1 MNLDNDK
8 KLFDQIIT
16 RVSEKLNIDE
26 TIVEKDYYVTKMLK
40 MLIEAEPNIIFKG
53 GTSLSKCYKLI
64 DRFSEDIDL
73 NYDSRGERLTDGI
86 RKRISKVIKGIGEEM
101 GVELM
106 NQHELRSR
114 RDFNKYIFDYKATY
128 IANAVNALL
137 IVEMAVMINSF
148 PTETISADSYIYQVL
163 LKEGLYDL
171 IAKYELEPFEVTVQ
185 TKERTFVD
193 KVFAICDYYMS
204 NKIKEHSRHLYDL
217 YKLYPEVKDNQ
228 RLAELVEEVRE
239 ARVNNKFCLSAQS
252 GCVLTDILEEIISKE
267 AYKDDYQEITQGLL
281 FEQVEYKQ
289 VIDNLRIIILMG
301 IWDNH

>member
-1 MNLDNDK
+1 MNLDNDRE
-8 KLFDQIIT
+8 LFGQIII
-16 RVSEKLNIDE
+16 RASEKFNVYTAI
-26 TIVEKDYYVTKMLK
+26 IEKDYYVTKMLK

-64 DRFSEDIDL
+64 NRFSEDIDL
-73 NYDSRGERLTDGI
+73 NYDSRGERLTDGM

-101 GVELM
+101 EVELT

-114 RDFNKYIFDYKATY
+114 RDFNRYIFDYNAKYITDSVKAS
-128 IANAVNALL
+128 L

-163 LKEGLYDL
+163 FEEGLYDV
-171 IAKYELEPFEVTVQ
+171 IAKYELEPFAVTVQ

-193 KVFAICDYYMS
+193 KVFAICDYYIS
-204 NKIKEHSRHLYDL
+204 NKTEEHSRHLYDL

-228 RLAELVEEVRE
+228 GLAELVEEVRE
-239 ARVNNKFCLSAQS
+239 ARADNKFCFSAQP

-289 VIDNLRIIILMG
+289 VIENLRIIILMG